1 MSQTHRHF
9 TCTRTPFVLS
19 ECKTHPQTPLAHRI
33 SRLRTVFEARNDAWG
48 VSYKFYLPS
57 PPPNSVCRRGCRR
70 RSQRQWRWA
79 PTLSLRLF

>member
-48 VSYKFYLPS
+48 GLLQILSSLS
-57 PPPNSVCRRGCRR
+57 P
-70 RSQRQWRWA
+70 
-79 PTLSLRLF
+79 T